1 MNYRQDVHPTDPLE
15 DERQKTA
22 RVVAGLHRFLLIF
35 LLSGAT
41 ATVLLGLF
49 LMMTV
54 GSGREHLGGRLA
66 VAAAAILLLG
76 LIDGHANRLMNR
88 KRPLLAPDPPGYRRF
103 GIWSSIAFFV
113 AAALLLGVALF
124 F

>member
-1 MNYRQDVHPTDPLE
+1 MQPTEPLE
-15 DERQKTA
+15 EERQKTA
-22 RVVAGLHRFLLIF
+22 RLVSSLHRFLLIF
-35 LLSGAT
+35 LLSGAA

-54 GSGREHLGGRLA
+54 GRGGEHLAGRLA

-76 LIDGHANRLMNR
+76 LVDGHANRLMNR

-103 GIWSSIAFFV
+103 AVWSSIAFFV
-113 AAALLLGVALF
+113 PAALLLGLALF
-124 F
+124 Y